1 MFLFFNKGA
10 EKGTAE
16 MSLPFSVLVCL
27 SVVQLCVGYHDV
39 EEVIQAEKSYMLGG
53 WVEINPES
61 ADVQDAAQHVVRTI
75 NSKAKYKKMF
85 KLILVSSAKRQVTNA
100 INFKV
105 DMVLG
110 RTKCLNSGNHD
121 LNNCTLTKRQL
132 QCNSDVLFNPSD
144 SRHHVQNYK
153 CKKLVTKV

>member
-1 MFLFFNKGA
+1 
-10 EKGTAE
+10 
-16 MSLPFSVLVCL
+16 
-27 SVVQLCVGYHDV
+27 
-39 EEVIQAEKSYMLGG
+39 MLGG

-85 KLILVSSAKRQVTNA
+85 KLILVSSAKRQVCSIVYKENEVVSQSIIGRLPVADCFQVTNA

-121 LNNCTLTKRQL
+121 LNNCTLTKR
-132 QCNSDVLFNPSD
+132 VNPSECD
-144 SRHHVQNYK
+144 SFFQLFEHIVF
-153 CKKLVTKV
+153 